1 MIKSI
6 RYKLAV
12 LIFGLLIYLICPI
25 SLKIAKAQVPIGLVV
40 DAPLQIEN
48 TIILTSELLM
58 QFLLKKEEGFAGI
71 IKDVNEFFKKADT
84 VVNGAI
90 KNMRMIRSIVDM
102 YQEIIN
108 LYDSTLE
115 NLNDP
120 LTAAGSLV
128 ELEGDV
134 INKWKHLQI
143 LLGIT
148 KRASTIVDLFA
159 KIIEDDSL
167 TMDDKGRVKMIHT
180 IYEEIRLIRSS
191 MRLEVRRI
199 NKDIYKYRKT
209 KKEIQTYGE
218 LFGIQ

>member
-1 MIKSI
+1 MCI
-6 RYKLAV
+6 RDR
-12 LIFGLLIYLICPI
+12 
-25 SLKIAKAQVPIGLVV
+25 VPIGLVV
-40 DAPLQIEN
+40 DVPLQIEN
-48 TIILTSELLM
+48 AIIAASELLM

-84 VVNGAI
+84 VVNGVI
-90 KNMRMIRSIVDM
+90 KNMRMIRSIVDI
-102 YQEIIN
+102 YQEIID

-115 NLNDP
+115 HLNDP

-134 INKWKHLQI
+134 INKWKHLQV

-148 KRASTIVDLFA
+148 KKASTIIDLFA

-167 TMDDKGRVKMIHT
+167 TMDDKGRVKMIHS

-199 NKDIYKYRKT
+199 NKDIYKYRKA
-209 KKEIQTYGE
+209 KREIQTYGE
-218 LFGIQ
+218 LFKIE